1 MHVAE
6 REQAELVEAVGVAVG
21 VEAAVVAVTAP
32 VADLGEVAEG
42 GGAGSVAEGVLQLGK
57 GDRGLG
63 SQHRSE
69 QVGGAAGHHGIVY
82 ADWRHGSYTIALL
95 GRRQGLSRRQTA

>member
-1 MHVAE
+1 
-6 REQAELVEAVGVAVG
+6 
-21 VEAAVVAVTAP
+21 
-32 VADLGEVAEG
+32 EG
-42 GGAGSVAEGVLQLGK
+42 GGAGGVAEGVLQLGK
-57 GDRGLG
+57 GDRGMG

-82 ADWRHGSYTIALL
+82 VNWPQDRHTVSLL

>member
-21 VEAAVVAVTAP
+21 VEPAVVVITAP

-42 GGAGSVAEGVLQLGK
+42 GGAGGVAEGVCSWAKVTGAWEASTGTSK
-57 GDRGLG
+57 SGERRGIMG
-63 SQHRSE
+63 QYIPTGRK
-69 QVGGAAGHHGIVY
+69 
-82 ADWRHGSYTIALL
+82 IAI
-95 GRRQGLSRRQTA
+95 QSHF